1 MHLAL
6 WIVQGLLCA
15 MFLYIGSLKVFAYE
29 KYKAMTEKQS
39 GGRGS
44 GLSKSMI
51 TFIGAAELAGA
62 IGLVVPAA
70 TGIAPEL
77 TTLAAIG
84 LGVIMILAIAFHV
97 RRSEPAT
104 PAIVLLLLSGF
115 IAAGRLLS

>member
-15 MFLYIGSLKVFAYE
+15 MFLYVGSLKVFAYK

-44 GLSKSMI
+44 GISKSMT
-51 TFIGAAELAGA
+51 TFIGIAEIAGA

-77 TTLAAIG
+77 TTVAAIG
-84 LGVIMILAIAFHV
+84 LAVIMILAIAFHM
-97 RRSEPAT
+97 RRSEPAI
-104 PAIVLLLLSGF
+104 PAIVLLVLSAF
-115 IAAGRLLS
+115 VAAGRLTS